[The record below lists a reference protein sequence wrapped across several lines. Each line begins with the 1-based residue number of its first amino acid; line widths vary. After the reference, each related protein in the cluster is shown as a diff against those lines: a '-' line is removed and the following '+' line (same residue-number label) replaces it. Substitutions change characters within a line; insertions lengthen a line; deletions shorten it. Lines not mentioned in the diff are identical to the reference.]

1 MIRSRLSSKLFASA
15 VTVFAA
21 LTLAIYAF
29 SVPLIK
35 DTVFDLEE
43 RAGRAVLDTVYELA
57 NRIHLDLESHR
68 ALALEVHRQR
78 LQDMVDLADSYI
90 DSVHRQVE
98 DGKQALTLNMD
109 VTSRNSGNWQIFATD
124 LALIGPDGNAVVADD
139 VGIGSLPGTDE
150 GVTTPDLWM
159 RFLVDELP
167 PGDFIVKLTPG
178 SWFIGEDGVTEAT
191 FDFTIGQ

>member
-35 DTVFDLEE
+35 DTAFDLEE

-68 ALALEVHRQR
+68 ELTLEAHRQR
-78 LQDMVDLADSYI
+78 LKSMVDLAQQL
-90 DSVHRQVE
+90 HRFGSPAGQ
-98 DGKQALTLNMD
+98 GRPAQHRGRA
-109 VTSRNSGNWQIFATD
+109 AT
-124 LALIGPDGNAVVADD
+124 AVRQPA
-139 VGIGSLPGTDE
+139 
-150 GVTTPDLWM
+150 
-159 RFLVDELP
+159 
-167 PGDFIVKLTPG
+167 
-178 SWFIGEDGVTEAT
+178 
-191 FDFTIGQ
+191 